1 MQWMLKLR
9 LRVFALLVALTI
21 LVFGVVGMLSVG
33 VVPAVGAAL
42 AIAVTVVNS
51 MTSRLDTMTCAGC
64 GSSIDALPAGTHGIA
79 CKGCGTVNHPFQTSE
94 AKLAQDLSDAD
105 FNFDDEEN
113 QQA

>member
-1 MQWMLKLR
+1 MRWMLKLR

-21 LVFGVVGMLSVG
+21 LVFGVVGVLSVG

-64 GSSIDALPAGTHGIA
+64 GNSIDALPAGTHGIA
-79 CKGCGTVNHPFQTSE
+79 CKGCGTVNHPFQSNDS
-94 AKLAQDLSDAD
+94 ALAINVSDTD
-105 FNFDDEEN
+105 FNFDDEED
-113 QQA
+113 QQV